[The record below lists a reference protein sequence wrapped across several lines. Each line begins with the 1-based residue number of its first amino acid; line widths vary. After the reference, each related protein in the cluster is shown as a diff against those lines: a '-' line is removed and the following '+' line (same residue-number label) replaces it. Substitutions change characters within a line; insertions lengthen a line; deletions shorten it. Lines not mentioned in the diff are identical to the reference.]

1 MLSNKKTSDQQVFR
15 RAAAQREVSMVA
27 ACVKVSGRTVRQVLF
42 AGMAGLVG
50 TLAVALSSL
59 PSVAAVSFEG
69 QTIRVLIGLRAGG
82 GTDVQGR
89 LIGHYMTKYLPGQ
102 PRLVYLNMPGADGL
116 LAINHLAQ
124 QTKPDGMH
132 FLVASNSQLS
142 PQVLRS
148 DVVKYDAATLAYI
161 GATSQNGSVLL
172 MRRDALP
179 RLTDKSQEPVV
190 VADVDGTRAGVQ
202 MAVWGHD
209 YLGWNLRWVFGY
221 SSANDMLLAVE
232 RGEADLTATANINP
246 IKEMIQKDGVM
257 ALVQRGR
264 FVDGKF
270 RARRDLENVP
280 VLSDLLDGKLDQQAE
295 ETFNIWAQSTNIG
308 KWLTLASGT
317 PPEIV
322 QVYRDAF
329 DKVAEDPEFIKIGQQ
344 QIDAEFGMISGKDL
358 EVVGKQMAHASPSAL
373 RALDKLNETILSLRR
388 PGSDV
393 KKAAAASAGIK
404 TKLTAVQNDGR
415 DLSFDDAGKAQTV
428 RVSSAGTA
436 ITVSGQKA
444 QRSQLKPGMSCEITY
459 SGAAVSVVNCQ

>member
-1 MLSNKKTSDQQVFR
+1 MVACLKDSTRAVR
-15 RAAAQREVSMVA
+15 RVLLGGAFGLAAALSA
-27 ACVKVSGRTVRQVLF
+27 A
-42 AGMAGLVG
+42 
-50 TLAVALSSL
+50 
-59 PSVAAVSFEG
+59 PSDAAVSFEG
-69 QTIRVLIGLRAGG
+69 QTIRVIIGLRAGG

-89 LIGHYMTKYLPGQ
+89 LIGHYMAKYLPGQ

-172 MRRDALP
+172 MRRDAQP
-179 RLTDKSQEPVV
+179 RLTDKSKEPVV

-202 MAVWGHD
+202 MAVWGHL
-209 YLGWNLRWVFGY
+209 YLGWNLRWIFGY

-246 IKEMIQKDGVM
+246 IKEMISKDGVM

-270 RARRDLENVP
+270 RARKDLETVP
-280 VLSDLLDGKLDQQAE
+280 VLSDLLEGKLDPQAA

-329 DKVAEDPEFIKIGQQ
+329 DKVGEDPEFIKIGQQ
-344 QIDAEFGMISGKDL
+344 QIDAEFGMINGKDL
-358 EVVGKQMAHASPSAL
+358 EVIGKQMATASPASL
-373 RALDKLNETILSLRR
+373 KALDGLNETILSLRR

-393 KKAAAASAGIK
+393 KKTAAAAGVR
-404 TKLTAVQNDGR
+404 TKLIDVNNDGR
-415 DLSFDDAGKAQTV
+415 ELSFEDGGKAQTV
-428 RVSSAGTA
+428 RVSSGDTA

-444 QRSQLKPGMSCEITY
+444 ERGQLKPGMSCEITY
-459 SGAAVSVVNCQ
+459 SGTAVSIVNCQ

>member
-1 MLSNKKTSDQQVFR
+1 VTDVISCPRFTRRLLATSLIGLAAL
-15 RAAAQREVSMVA
+15 AAASP
-27 ACVKVSGRTVRQVLF
+27 GD
-42 AGMAGLVG
+42 
-50 TLAVALSSL
+50 
-59 PSVAAVSFEG
+59 AAVSFEG
-69 QTIRVLIGLRAGG
+69 QTLRVIIGLRPGG

-89 LIGHYMTKYLPGQ
+89 LIGHYMAKYLPGQ

-116 LAINHLAQ
+116 LAINFLAQ

-132 FLVASNSQLS
+132 FLVASNSQLH

-148 DVVKYDAATLAYI
+148 EVVKYDAATLEYI

-172 MRRDALP
+172 MRKDAQP
-179 RLTDKSQEPVV
+179 RLTDKAREPVV

-202 MAVWGHD
+202 MAVWGHL

-221 SSANDMLLAVE
+221 ASANDMLLAVE

-246 IKEMIQKDGVM
+246 IKEVISKDVVG

-270 RARRDLENVP
+270 RPRKDLETVP
-280 VLSDLLDGKLDQQAE
+280 VLADLLEGKLDAQATE
-295 ETFNIWAQSTNIG
+295 VFNVWSQSTNIG

-322 QVYRDAF
+322 QLYRDAF

-358 EVVGKQMAHASPSAL
+358 AVVGKQMANASPASL
-373 RALDKLNETILSLRR
+373 KALDGLNETILALRR
-388 PGSDV
+388 PGAEAKKAAPEGVKTKLSDV
-393 KKAAAASAGIK
+393 K
-404 TKLTAVQNDGR
+404 NDGR
-415 DLSFDDAGKAQTV
+415 ELSFEAGGKTETV
-428 RVSSAGTA
+428 RVSSGATT
-436 ITVSGQKA
+436 ITISGQKA
-444 QRSQLKPGMSCEITY
+444 ERGQLKPGMTCDITF
-459 SGAAVSVVNCQ
+459 SGSSVSLVACQ

>member
-1 MLSNKKTSDQQVFR
+1 MVACLKGDCRALR
-15 RAAAQREVSMVA
+15 RALLGAACAVA
-27 ACVKVSGRTVRQVLF
+27 ALIISTAPGK
-42 AGMAGLVG
+42 
-50 TLAVALSSL
+50 
-59 PSVAAVSFEG
+59 AAVSFEG
-69 QTIRVLIGLRAGG
+69 QTIRVIIGLRAGG

-89 LIGHYMTKYLPGQ
+89 LIGHYLSKYLPGQ

-116 LAINHLAQ
+116 LAINYLAQ
-124 QTKPDGMH
+124 QTKPDGMQ

-161 GATSQNGSVLL
+161 GATTQNGSVLL
-172 MRRDALP
+172 MRKDAQP
-179 RLTDKSQEPVV
+179 RLTDKSKGPVI

-202 MAVWGHD
+202 MAVWGHL

-221 SSANDMLLAVE
+221 SSANDMLLAIE

-246 IKEMIQKDGVM
+246 IKEMIQKDSIM

-264 FVDGKF
+264 FVGGKF
-270 RARRDLENVP
+270 LPRKDLEDVP
-280 VLSDLLDGKLDQQAE
+280 VLSDLLDGKLDQKAQ

-329 DKVAEDPEFIKIGQQ
+329 DKVAEDPEFIKIGQK
-344 QIDAEFGMISGKDL
+344 QIDAEFDMISGKDL
-358 EVVGKQMAHASPSAL
+358 EVVGKQMAHASPEAL
-373 RALDKLNETILSLRR
+373 KALDGLVETILSLRH
-388 PGSDV
+388 PGLEP
-393 KKAAAASAGIK
+393 KKVAAAGVK
-404 TKLTAVQNDGR
+404 TKLTGVKNDGR
-415 DLSFDDAGKAQTV
+415 ELTFDDGGKAQTV
-428 RVSSAGTA
+428 RVSSGGTA

-444 QRSQLKPGMSCEITY
+444 ARSQLKPGMECEITY
-459 SGAAVSVVNCQ
+459 SGTSVSVVNCR